1 MSAESDLINLG
12 VCIKQQAE
20 RVGVEHEG
28 VPLEGVVVRITNLAY
43 GSEVNFETG
52 SAAGFAAVIQ
62 DYALNYTRVP
72 EETRTTRWPEVE
84 EAYRQHV
91 ATIRAQTLREAANAW
106 TQGAWADTPRKAE
119 RAADRLSAAQYA
131 GDWLRQR
138 AADIEGGKQ

>member
-1 MSAESDLINLG
+1 MSAEADLINLG

-28 VPLEGVVVRITNLAY
+28 VPLEGVVVRLAN
-43 GSEVNFETG
+43 V
-52 SAAGFAAVIQ
+52 AAGARGVAVESVLDVIVGYGEE
-62 DYALNYTRVP
+62 YAKPDHERLTRL
-72 EETRTTRWPEVE
+72 PEVE
-84 EAYRQHV
+84 EVLRQFAAEV
-91 ATIRAQTLREAANAW
+91 RAQALRDAANAW

-138 AADIEGGKQ
+138 AADIEGSISE